1 MRVLLT
7 HELFAPDF
15 AGGGEYVVLET
26 ARELMHRG
34 VDVRVLTTGKPEI
47 TRHAGIPTTRLPIHR
62 YRMNL
67 AVRAIL
73 RHARDADLIQ
83 TFNYHAC
90 LPSLVAGR
98 ILGKPV
104 VCYILALFGEAW
116 KEMRGPLGARVW
128 KRWERFLVTQGY
140 ARLVFPSEH
149 TRDQGIA
156 LGADP
161 ARAVVNWPGIDLA
174 SYAPAP
180 EKTHEVLFVGKFEAR
195 KGVNEL
201 LDVAAR
207 LPEVHFRLMGWGS
220 DENQVRAA
228 ASSNVELV
236 PFERGAPLR
245 RAFARASVFVLPSHA
260 ETFGIAVAEAMASG
274 CAVISTV
281 PIPFEGERVQAGN
294 RDSLAAAIA
303 RLWSDRE
310 TTRRMGEMNRQLAR
324 RFSWDRHATRLLDLY
339 ADVLGEGACRREPSV
354 NKEPG

>member
-7 HELFAPDF
+7 HELFPPDF

-34 VDVRVLTTGKPEI
+34 VGVRVLTTGKPEM
-47 TRHAGIPTTRLPIHR
+47 TCHAGVPTTRLPIHR

-67 AVRAIL
+67 AVRTIL

-98 ILGKPV
+98 VLGKPV

-116 KEMRGPLGARVW
+116 KEMRGPFCAQVW
-128 KRWERFLVTQGY
+128 KRWERFLVTRGY
-140 ARLVFPSEH
+140 TRLVFPSEH
-149 TRDQGIA
+149 TRNQGIA
-156 LGADP
+156 LGVDP
-161 ARAVVNWPGIDLA
+161 ARSVVNWPGIDLA

-180 EKTHEVLFVGKFEAR
+180 EKSHEVLFVGKFDAR

-207 LPEVHFRLMGWGS
+207 LPEVRFRLMGWGPT
-220 DENQVRAA
+220 ENQVRAVA
-228 ASSNVELV
+228 PSNVELV

-245 RAFARASVFVLPSHA
+245 QAFARASMFVLPSHA

-281 PIPFEGERVQAGN
+281 PISFEGERVQAGN

-310 TTRRMGEMNRQLAR
+310 TTRRMGESNRRLAR
-324 RFSWDRHATRLLDLY
+324 RFSWDRHVTRLLDLY
-339 ADVLGEGACRREPSV
+339 ADVLGEGACRRESSA